1 MELIRNVTTISV
13 LISSLLFQFLI
24 MAIILSMIKES
35 KQRNAEKDLSD

>member
-13 LISSLLFQFLI
+13 LISSLLFQFLTTV
-24 MAIILSMIKES
+24 IILSMIKES

>member
-24 MAIILSMIKES
+24 TVIILSMIKEL

>member
-1 MELIRNVTTISV
+1 MELIKNITTISV

-24 MAIILSMIKES
+24 TAIILSMIKES